1 MRPLRIVQLTLWAA
15 AAVGLVAVGL
25 VLSGVLPIDGSSRQA
40 AVTGAATQGRSQIG
54 GPFRLTSH
62 TGATVTD
69 GDLKGKPFGVFFGF
83 THCPEVCPT
92 TLFEITQRMKELGP
106 DADRITFVFV
116 TVDPERDT
124 KEALADYMQA
134 FDPRI
139 IALTGTPDE
148 IAAVAKA
155 YKAFYRKVPTD
166 GGGYTMD
173 HTAIVYLMDKEGR
186 FTSSIDYHENK
197 DTQLVKL
204 RRVVAAAGS

>member
-1 MRPLRIVQLTLWAA
+1 VRPLRVVQLALWGA
-15 AAVGLVAVGL
+15 AAVGLVVMGL
-25 VLSGVLPIDGSSRQA
+25 AFSGALLVIGSNQRA
-40 AVTGAATQGRSQIG
+40 AETTVTTGRPQIG

-69 GDLKGKPFGVFFGF
+69 QDLQGKPFGVFFGF

-92 TLFEITQRMKELGP
+92 TLFELTERMKELGP
-106 DADRITFVFV
+106 DADKITFVFV

-124 KEALADYMQA
+124 QAVLADYMQA

-139 IALTGTPDE
+139 VALTGTADE

-155 YKAFYRKVPTD
+155 YKAFYRKVPTE

-173 HTAIVYLMDKEGR
+173 HTAIVYLMDKQGQ
-186 FTSSIDYHENK
+186 FVSSIDSHENK

-204 RRVVAAAGS
+204 RRVVAAAGT